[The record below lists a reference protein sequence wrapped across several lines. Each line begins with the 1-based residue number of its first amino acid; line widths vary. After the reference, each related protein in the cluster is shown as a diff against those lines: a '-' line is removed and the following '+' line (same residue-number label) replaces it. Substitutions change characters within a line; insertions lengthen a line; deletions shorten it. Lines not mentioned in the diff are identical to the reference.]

1 MNIVMKTLSL
11 KGNLVIR
18 TIKTKDMPAIY
29 EIEQASF
36 KEPYP
41 PAYLDN
47 LASYAS
53 DTFLVVE
60 ENGQVVG
67 YVIATIET
75 NYLGHIISI
84 AVHPEHRGKGLGK
97 LLMKNIIDLLARKGI
112 STIRLEVRRSN
123 IVAQRL
129 YKKFRFNLAYVIEGY
144 YSDGEDALV
153 FLKNL

>member
-1 MNIVMKTLSL
+1 MRTVSL

-18 TIKTKDMPAIY
+18 TIKTRDMPRIY
-29 EIEQASF
+29 EIERLSF

-41 PAYLDN
+41 PAYLDD

-60 ENGQVVG
+60 ENSQVLG
-67 YVIATIET
+67 YVIATIEA

-84 AVHPEHRGKGLGK
+84 AVHPEHRRKGLGK
-97 LLMKNIIDLLARKGI
+97 LLMKNIIDLLARKGV
-112 STIRLEVRRSN
+112 STIRLEVRRGN
-123 IVAQRL
+123 VVAQRL
-129 YKKFRFNLAYVIEGY
+129 YKKFGFNLAYVIGGY